1 MKKRSI
7 ILSIIF
13 LVFIVP
19 ILVINLTIIIKGK
32 LNPEEIPD
40 FMGYKPFVVLSG
52 SMESSI
58 NIGDLVIV
66 KETDINDIKKDDIIA
81 FKNEDIVITHRV
93 IEVINDGNSVKYK
106 SKGDNNNVEDDFL
119 VNAEDV
125 EGVYLTK
132 ISGLG
137 NALMFLSKPIGMLVI
152 ILTVIVIAGLIFFI
166 TFKPSKKDEIYMK
179 EFEEYKKKKE
189 LENSK
194 K

>member
-66 KETDINDIKKDDIIA
+66 KETDINDIKEDDIIA

-166 TFKPSKKDEIYMK
+166 TFKPSKKDELYMK